1 MTVKNS
7 NTTHPERN
15 QSAGKNADGLTLPPD
30 AFASTDTFVNA
41 LADELAPEF
50 RKIVDAMTDHQK
62 REFEWTAIQVMEMDS
77 EQRTRIAKYLADN
90 SPAKTVEG
98 DL

>member
-30 AFASTDTFVNA
+30 AFASTDTFVNV
-41 LADELAPEF
+41 LADELGPEF
-50 RKIVDAMTDHQK
+50 RKVVDAMTDSQK
-62 REFEWTAIQVMEMDS
+62 REFEWAAIQVMTMDS
-77 EQRTRIAKYLADN
+77 GQRARVAKYLAN
-90 SPAKTVEG
+90 ELAKDGAE
-98 DL
+98 

>member
-30 AFASTDTFVNA
+30 AFASTDTFV
-41 LADELAPEF
+41 